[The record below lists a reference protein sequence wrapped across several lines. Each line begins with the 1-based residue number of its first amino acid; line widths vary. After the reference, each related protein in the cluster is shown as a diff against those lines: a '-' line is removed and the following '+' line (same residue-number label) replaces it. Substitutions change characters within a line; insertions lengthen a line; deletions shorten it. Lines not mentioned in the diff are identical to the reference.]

1 MQPDKQITPYE
12 RIGGEPV
19 VRRLVERFYAH
30 MHELPEAYGIRKLHP
45 EDLSGSTDKLH
56 MFLSGWLGG
65 SQLYVQQFGHPRLR
79 MRHFPFAIGETERDQ
94 WLMCMDLALR
104 ETVEDES
111 LRQELYVAFARLA
124 DHMRNQG
131 EA

>member
-1 MQPDKQITPYE
+1 MQAETQTTPYE
-12 RIGGEPV
+12 RIGGEPA
-19 VRRLVERFYAH
+19 VRKLVERFYAH
-30 MHELPEAYGIRKLHP
+30 MDELPEAYGVRKLHP
-45 EDLSGSTDKLH
+45 EDLSGSTDKLY

-65 SQLYVQQFGHPRLR
+65 PQLYVQQFGHPRLR

-104 ETVEDES
+104 ETVGDEA
-111 LRQELYVAFARLA
+111 LRQELNGAFARLA

-131 EA
+131 ES